1 MDRRVEARVK
11 IAQDEDCHPDVSDIL
26 PLCPLI
32 KFAEPTRAH
41 GLLLSAECAFV
52 IKG

>member
-1 MDRRVEARVK
+1 MEARVRL
-11 IAQDEDCHPDVSDIL
+11 AQDADCHPDVSEIL
-26 PLCPLI
+26 PRCPMV
-32 KFAEPTRAH
+32 KFAEPTRQH